1 MEAGKRVRHLAGKAV
16 GVEEPPGL
24 GHKLRDVR
32 RKGLRHGEQKA
43 AFRRVV
49 FDGDPTRFAPD
60 GAGAGVTAPV
70 HRLHAPDGTERE
82 EIHQQVMP
90 VGRAVSQHDCEGFR
104 VPFGPQLA
112 DVQAIG
118 FLEVMREGRPVRIAA
133 GARDHVG
140 IKAGLGEQGFGQE
153 APSGLLV
160 LPGRGAVRKR
170 EAGAHVDAGRYAQVE
185 RVAGAFEAIG
195 RGQVLLDQRRE
206 RRGRIV
212 RHHGQPGRAFGA
224 AAQARPKAC
233 GLSGGRA
240 GEHGQ
245 VLGIDVRGAGGS
257 AVDAGGGAAEVPY
270 AVERRCA
277 FEVAQ
282 AIELFDRQ
290 GALHGGPSLRRA
302 CAVAAGSLQER
313 MFVHEAVYA
322 KTWRMAQEKGARK
335 GRKGRPGGT
344 RRRSGRRARQKGK
357 AEGQGKMPVRLRGI
371 WYAMQSR
378 CWASRGRD
386 PKDP

>member
-282 AIELFDRQ
+282 AISSSTVRVRCMEVLPC
-290 GALHGGPSLRRA
+290 GALAPSPRALCRNACSYMRQYTPKRGAWHKKKERGKEGKEGRAGREGGRA
-302 CAVAAGSLQER
+302 EGQ
-313 MFVHEAVYA
+313 
-322 KTWRMAQEKGARK
+322 
-335 GRKGRPGGT
+335 
-344 RRRSGRRARQKGK
+344 GRRARQKGK
-357 AEGQGKMPVRLRGI
+357 G
-371 WYAMQSR
+371 R
-378 CWASRGRD
+378 CPCA
-386 PKDP
+386 